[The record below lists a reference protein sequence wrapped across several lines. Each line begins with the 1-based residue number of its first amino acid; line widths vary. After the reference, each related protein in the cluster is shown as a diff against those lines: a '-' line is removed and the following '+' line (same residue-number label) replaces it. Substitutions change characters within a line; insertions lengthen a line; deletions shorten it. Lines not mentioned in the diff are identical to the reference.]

1 MDDAGHC
8 WYFSLGRTVV
18 VTFGFRMMWKAT
30 VYLFKI
36 HRVFRVDKSRV
47 AVEDVTHSEKVL
59 QLLRKKMPQKIIN
72 MMNHEENM
80 MFSEK
85 ALLCSWNIK
94 GRKGRLKRKGFTQIA
109 SIKTELS

>member
-36 HRVFRVDKSRV
+36 HHVFRVDKSGV

-59 QLLRKKMPQKIIN
+59 QLLGKKIHQKIIN
-72 MMNHEENM
+72 MMNR
-80 MFSEK
+80 F
-85 ALLCSWNIK
+85 L
-94 GRKGRLKRKGFTQIA
+94 RKLFCAPGT
-109 SIKTELS
+109 